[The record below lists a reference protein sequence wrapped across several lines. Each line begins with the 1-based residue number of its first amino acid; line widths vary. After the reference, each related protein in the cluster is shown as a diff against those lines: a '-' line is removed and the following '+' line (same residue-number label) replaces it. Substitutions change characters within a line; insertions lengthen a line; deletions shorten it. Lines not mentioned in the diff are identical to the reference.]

1 MKRTLIL
8 LLAFAV
14 LAAAQTSFVP
24 VTPCRLVDTRNATGQ
39 FGGPMLNGARS
50 FPLLSNPCLTG
61 APPTVAAYALNVT
74 VVPQGPL
81 MYLTIW
87 PTGIPQPVVST
98 LNAWTGDV
106 TANAATVTAGTNG
119 AVSVFASNP
128 THLILDI
135 NGYYAPL
142 PTPAP
147 SVAMVS
153 AISYTVS
160 ADQSSIS
167 LTWYNAQSTPFT
179 ASLSAISGTGLIYV
193 YAEAGNANLL
203 AGFYQTAT
211 ATLANLKNDGAQI
224 QIPWQAQPVLTIGVW
239 GGSLY
244 VTPWVVVK

>member
-1 MKRTLIL
+1 MRLVLL
-8 LLAFAV
+8 LLAAP
-14 LAAAQTSFVP
+14 LLAQTSFTP
-24 VTPCRLVDTRNATGQ
+24 VTPCRVADTRNPTGP
-39 FGGPMLNGARS
+39 FGGPMLTGGTARVFAIPS
-50 FPLLSNPCLTG
+50 SPCMGNVTG
-61 APPTVAAYALNVT
+61 ASAYALNVT

-81 MYLTIW
+81 GYLTVW
-87 PTGIPQPVVST
+87 PTGPAPMPVVST
-98 LNAWTGDV
+98 LNSLSGAIV
-106 TANAATVTAGTNG
+106 ANAATVQAGING
-119 AVSVFASNP
+119 AISVFSPTP

-135 NGYYAPL
+135 NGYYVPL

-147 SVAMVS
+147 SVALVS

-160 ADQSSIS
+160 ADQTSIS
-167 LTWYNAQSTPFT
+167 LTWYNAQGTPFT